1 MEILQQIL
9 STYALFFDW
18 EMWVEV
24 LSNPVSWGL
33 IGTLIV
39 IEGLLSADNAL
50 VLAVM
55 VKHLPEKQRKRALM
69 YGLLGAYFF
78 RFLFIGIGVY
88 LVNFWWIKVLG
99 AAYLGWLCYSH
110 FRKKSGDDG
119 ESGLQFNKNSWLVR
133 TFGVFWATVIMVEMV
148 DIAFSADSIL
158 AAFAISDQVWILLLG
173 GMIGILLMRTV
184 ARFFLML
191 IDKFPDLE
199 NTAFILIG
207 IIAAKMLAGVFGIH
221 VPHEL
226 FFVIVVLAFA
236 ITFVIHYVKQAK
248 AAKAGNEEIAASN
261 EEK

>member
-1 MEILQQIL
+1 MEILQEIL

-18 EMWVEV
+18 EMWIEV
-24 LSNPVSWGL
+24 LSDPVSWGL

-50 VLAVM
+50 VLAIM

-69 YGLLGAYFF
+69 YGLMGAYFF

-88 LVNFWWIKVLG
+88 LVKFWWIKVLG

-110 FRKKSGDDG
+110 FRKKAANDG
-119 ESGLQFNKNSWLVR
+119 EEGKKFNKESWLVR

-158 AAFAISDQVWILLLG
+158 AAFAISDEVWILLLG

-191 IDKFPDLE
+191 IDKIPDLE

-207 IIAAKMLAGVFGIH
+207 LIAVKMFIGVFGIH

-226 FFVIVVLAFA
+226 FFIIVFSAFA
-236 ITFVIHYVKQAK
+236 ITFIIHYMKQAK
-248 AAKAGNEEIAASN
+248 AEKAGSEEIAASK
-261 EEK
+261 EEE